1 MKQKQP
7 KAKKKFQSESMD
19 TTDPRSLN
27 FEKHKRERER
37 ESWLMGWEGETMKYD
52 WSKRR
57 ARRCAIQLMYNCLF
71 PN

>member
-37 ESWLMGWEGETMKYD
+37 ELVDGMGRGNNEIRLE
-52 WSKRR
+52 
-57 ARRCAIQLMYNCLF
+57 
-71 PN
+71 